1 MVTSKSQ
8 VLLLTTVPAFKAI
21 PGQWCG
27 GGGPSWKRESSP
39 GQESAYEEDYGD
51 GVH

>member
-1 MVTSKSQ
+1 MVTSEPQ
-8 VLLLTTVPAFKAI
+8 VLFLTTVPAFKAI
-21 PGQWCG
+21 PRQWG
-27 GGGPSWKRESSP
+27 GGGTSWRRESSP